1 LKVTTDKKVAGEQG
15 FALVLAILALM
26 LLTFLGLTLATSTST
41 ELQIANNY
49 RWGQQALYNA
59 EAGLEVARALLNQ
72 VGDGQLVL
80 PPARLPWRPDDPVVQ
95 NSPQNGTPAP
105 IFPAS
110 RNFEGRFCDVWGN
123 GAGYGQVLTDPAN
136 PGSPFENVHT
146 AFGRNLTG
154 TFTVWVRRDY
164 VYGLGPM
171 AGTISDNPA
180 GENIIVTAEGSA
192 PFGGAFS
199 ATATGIGAFTRAN
212 RAIRRLE
219 SKVTVTEGCRPEFN
233 SESATGGRMCEDL

>member
-1 LKVTTDKKVAGEQG
+1 MTSEKKVASEHG

-26 LLTFLGLTLATSTST
+26 LLTFLGLTLATTTST

-49 RWGQQALYNA
+49 RWSQQALYNA
-59 EAGLEVARALLNQ
+59 EAGLEFARALLNQ

-80 PPARLPWRPDDPVVQ
+80 PPARIVSWYPDLITNPAA
-95 NSPQNGTPAP
+95 GTPP
-105 IFPAS
+105 PLFPAS
-110 RNFEGRFCDVWGN
+110 RNFEGQFCDKWGN

-136 PGSPFENVHT
+136 PGAPFQNVHT
-146 AFGRNLTG
+146 VFGRNLSG
-154 TFTVWVRRDY
+154 TFTVWVRRDV
-164 VYGLGPM
+164 VYGSGAA

-192 PFGGAFS
+192 PFAGAFDPTLVGS
-199 ATATGIGAFTRAN
+199 TANQFLRAN

-219 SKVTVTEGCRPEFN
+219 SKVTVKEGCRPNFN
-233 SESATGGRMCEDL
+233 SESDTGGRMCEDLT